1 MSFQR
6 NQVYFSSSN
15 VSTDNN
21 VKLNIILR
29 SEYVNTW
36 EFLHL
41 LGKELKVMVIRSLK
55 NIFYSAITRMIL
67 KISQFSLLT
76 TSTLKL
82 LQWRVF

>member
-41 LGKELKVMVIRSLK
+41 LGKELKVMVILSLK